1 MKIGDK
7 VRFLSEK
14 GGGRVAGFQGK
25 DIVLVEDEDGFEIPF
40 PVKEVVVV
48 EDDDYSTRRIVK
60 NKQGTEERDNRSV
73 KERLSDN
80 EADDDE
86 EEDDDPADGFTA
98 PVTERRGGDLL
109 SVFLAF
115 VPVDVKA
122 VSTTTFETFLVNDS
136 NYFVHYTYMV
146 AEGASWTLRSAGV
159 VEPNTKV
166 FIEEFGREKL
176 NEMAHTCVQL
186 TAYKRNKPFMLKPA
200 IDVRFRVEAVK
211 FYKLNTF
218 RENDFFE
225 TPALLYPVVENDVPL
240 RTLAVDAKQLKRE
253 MYGKNGESEENGNG
267 KAPARREGLVHRY
280 DKSQSKSRPVSQRL
294 KDDKIVIDL
303 HANALLETTAGMSA
317 SDILDY
323 QLDVFRRTLEQYK
336 DKKGQKLVFIHGKGE
351 GVLRQSIIHEL
362 NYKYKQYPYQD
373 ASFQEYG
380 YGATQVT
387 VR

>member
-60 NKQGTEERDNRSV
+60 NKQGTEQRDNRSV

-200 IDVRFRVEAVK
+200 IDVRFRVDAVK

-240 RTLAVDAKQLKRE
+240 RMLAVDAKQLKRE
-253 MYGKNGESEENGNG
+253 MYGKNGESEETGNG